1 MLEYK
6 ARLYGRVFKRVCAKY
21 TSQLCNI
28 CKYHVG
34 KLSLKVRSFRCSN
47 CSALHDRDV
56 NAAKDISTVG
66 LTGIVCG
73 EYVRPDLSGRLV
85 EAETATLRSVAV
97 SGV

>member
-1 MLEYK
+1 MLEHK
-6 ARLYGRVFKRVCAKY
+6 AKLYGRFFKRVCAKY

-28 CKYHVG
+28 CKYLLG
-34 KLSLKVRSFRCSN
+34 KLSLNVRSFRCSN

-56 NAAKDISTVG
+56 NAAKKVSTVG

-73 EYVRPDLSGRLV
+73 EYVRPDSSGRLD
-85 EAETATLRSVAV
+85 EAETATLQGVAV